1 MVAGVALGCAS
12 LDWPKVVASSDR
24 SVYFL
29 PLARPLGQ
37 IALLLTV
44 SGAFVLVQRVRDATR
59 AAVFLGAGWCL
70 AWLLLIR
77 AAALVAPIYS
87 GVALAAA
94 IPADQRD
101 VPVYSV
107 GTYDQSLTFY
117 LQRTVTLVGYR
128 GELDYGLRKAPD
140 AEIADLAEFLR
151 RWSAQSRA
159 FAVMEK
165 TMFDDLEKP
174 RGADAA
180 GCHRRQSRPGGAAMS
195 WITWALILM
204 GVGLNAAAQLLLK
217 VATRPL
223 AHFSDFSADTLGSS
237 VGILFKSPSFWAGMV
252 CYAASVCVWLAALS
266 KAPVSTAYPMLSL
279 GYVVVA
285 AVSVLWLGE
294 SMGPAKVLGIALIC
308 AGVILV
314 SRSSA

>member
-1 MVAGVALGCAS
+1 
-12 LDWPKVVASSDR
+12 
-24 SVYFL
+24 
-29 PLARPLGQ
+29 
-37 IALLLTV
+37 
-44 SGAFVLVQRVRDATR
+44 
-59 AAVFLGAGWCL
+59 
-70 AWLLLIR
+70 
-77 AAALVAPIYS
+77 
-87 GVALAAA
+87 
-94 IPADQRD
+94 
-101 VPVYSV
+101 
-107 GTYDQSLTFY
+107 
-117 LQRTVTLVGYR
+117 
-128 GELDYGLRKAPD
+128 
-140 AEIADLAEFLR
+140 
-151 RWSAQSRA
+151 
-159 FAVMEK
+159 
-165 TMFDDLEKP
+165 
-174 RGADAA
+174 
-180 GCHRRQSRPGGAAMS
+180 MS
-195 WITWALILM
+195 FMTWALILT

-223 AHFSDFSADTLGSS
+223 AHFTDFSADTLASS